1 MDGKRA
7 GLLILRGFSPALLVA
22 IAFCDEEKF
31 PDEVFER
38 ELLLAMSSMRTVEIQ
53 QSN

>member
-7 GLLILRGFSPALLVA
+7 GLLVLRGFSPALLVA
-22 IAFCDEEKF
+22 IAFCDEKEF
-31 PDEVFER
+31 SDEVFER
-38 ELLLAMSSMRTVEIQ
+38 ELLLVMGSMRTAEIQ